1 MPPHDKPPRPPR
13 LPLSPKDIELLRKH
27 LAGFEK
33 IGADFKA
40 YQAWLKRP
48 PAPRPAK
55 PSKGGAPRLFAE
67 GDLAALVT
75 YLLAEKKRHPQH
87 ARWRSKAAIVGL
99 AVKFLQDC
107 RVTVLCKGKAVVVS
121 DRQKFTLERELKRRG
136 LMARLLKRNS

>member
-1 MPPHDKPPRPPR
+1 VPPKLRTEIVKMAKEVESWRARP
-13 LPLSPKDIELLRKH
+13 E
-27 LAGFEK
+27 
-33 IGADFKA
+33 
-40 YQAWLKRP
+40 RP
-48 PAPRPAK
+48 PATASTK

-75 YLLAEKKRHPQH
+75 YLLAEKKRQPQH

-107 RVTVLCKGKAVVVS
+107 SVTVLCKGKAVVVS
-121 DRQKFTLERELKRRG
+121 DQQKFTLERELKRRG